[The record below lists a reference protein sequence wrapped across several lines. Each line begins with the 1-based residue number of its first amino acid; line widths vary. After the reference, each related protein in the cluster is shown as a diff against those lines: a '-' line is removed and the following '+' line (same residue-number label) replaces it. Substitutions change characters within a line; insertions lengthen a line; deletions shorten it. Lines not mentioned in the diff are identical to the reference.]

1 MWWVPWFLLK
11 YPQMCVALR
20 IPKAVLA
27 MGFTRTTPSHWSMA
41 TVLFRKKRRAGD
53 DEILVPGDYGDTQST
68 EEQLNCSVL
77 WEVKV
82 TCGIWKYMQAQE
94 ACLIGSPGFFW
105 PFQLKWRQERGRGM
119 PVLFVPSAWW
129 ERKGIKYSQ
138 RWASN
143 GPKTI
148 S

>member
-1 MWWVPWFLLK
+1 MMKSWCL
-11 YPQMCVALR
+11 
-20 IPKAVLA
+20 
-27 MGFTRTTPSHWSMA
+27 S
-41 TVLFRKKRRAGD
+41 
-53 DEILVPGDYGDTQST
+53 DYGDTQST
-68 EEQLNCSVL
+68 KEQLNCSLL

-82 TCGIWKYMQAQE
+82 TYGIGKYMQAQE

-119 PVLFVPSAWW
+119 PVLFVPSTWW

-148 S
+148 KVSWLGAHSFRQMKKRGDHSSLFCSLATGPPLTFHSPWDLPVAVILTL